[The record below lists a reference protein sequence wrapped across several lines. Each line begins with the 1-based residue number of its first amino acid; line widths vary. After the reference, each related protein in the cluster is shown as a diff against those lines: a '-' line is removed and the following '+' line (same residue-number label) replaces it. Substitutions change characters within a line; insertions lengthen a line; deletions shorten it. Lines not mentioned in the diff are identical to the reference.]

1 MPEPALAGT
10 WLGRID
16 PKKLNLMNGIASK
29 GHQPESTDSLPRGAL
44 ASRRHTL
51 IFLAISLAVT
61 VVSALNA
68 PHGSATG
75 APASS
80 DQLLLVYLWLIGL
93 EWLWVRFVYKGM
105 QAHGHSLLEFIG
117 HPWFTPR
124 QLAVD
129 LMYAALA
136 LGFSYILFV
145 GVDHFMKHGEAVTN
159 PLLPTVPSGVA
170 AITLWTILSLSA
182 GICEEVVFRGY
193 LQRQLAAL
201 SGSAS
206 LAILG
211 QAIVFGIAHGY
222 EGVDAVIRIVVYGL
236 AVGLLAQWRGNI
248 RACVLAHASWD
259 ILAGFGLM

>member
-1 MPEPALAGT
+1 
-10 WLGRID
+10 
-16 PKKLNLMNGIASK
+16 MNGIASK

-93 EWLWVRFVYKGM
+93 
-105 QAHGHSLLEFIG
+105 
-117 HPWFTPR
+117 PWFTPR

-145 GVDHFMKHGEAVTN
+145 GVDHFMKHGDAVTN

-236 AVGLLAQWRGNI
+236 AIGLLAQWRGNI